1 MTSFVFYSF
10 IKISTFKILETD
22 STTGTNETD
31 ANTIEMFTPP
41 PPYPDELNYQLEFSP
56 SLYEDENKP
65 FVPQTI
71 KYIKKIP
78 NSDNEYSVEYA
89 QPMQSWNDGAHNGL
103 FLLF

>member
-1 MTSFVFYSF
+1 
-10 IKISTFKILETD
+10 
-22 STTGTNETD
+22 
-31 ANTIEMFTPP
+31 MFTPP
-41 PPYPDELNYQLEFSP
+41 PPYPDDLNYHLEFSP

-89 QPMQSWNDGAHNGL
+89 TPMQSWNDGANNG
-103 FLLF
+103 